1 MVTSKKVLYF
11 GLMVLSAATPL
22 GAKNKAGLRGPGQHN
37 MFKGVAKTARALS
50 SSDISDLSTA
60 LSSTSAGAGDAALSL
75 ISDLAQAQANIVNAV
90 YSICVGL
97 TTADST
103 HGNATPISLATTAV
117 KKVLSTGIIPLLNDD
132 YNFTLLHF
140 VGLFS
145 VFGNTVNAAT
155 DIKTPSA
162 TIISAIMDSLSS
174 SEKQTAT
181 TAADIWGSTPVHY
194 VLMSPDTTQLAVI
207 NAILPDSTIKNTV
220 LSTANTYGYTPVHYA
235 AMFMPKAKNSV
246 KAVFLNLTSA
256 QKLTALTTADQWSN
270 TPMHYAALFKNV
282 GIFDKTFLSNLTAA
296 QRITALSVANNWG
309 FKPTHCATFDDAKVS
324 VVDPALRLLTKAQI
338 LALPFAMPTPNFEV
352 LTVLAPHLL
361 LPQ

>member
-1 MVTSKKVLYF
+1 MFTAKTILYF
-11 GLMVLSAATPL
+11 GLMVFGAAIPL
-22 GAKNKAGLRGPGQHN
+22 EAKNKVGLRGLGQHS
-37 MFKGVAKTARALS
+37 MFKGAAKTARALS

-60 LSSTSAGAGDAALSL
+60 FSSTSAGAGDAAVSL
-75 ISDLAQAQANIVNAV
+75 ISDLAQAQANILNAC
-90 YSICVGL
+90 YSICIGL

-103 HGNATPISLATTAV
+103 HSNATPISLATTAV
-117 KKVLSTGIIPLLNDD
+117 KKALSTGIISLLNDD
-132 YNFTLLHF
+132 YNFTLLHL

-145 VFGNTVNAAT
+145 VFGNTVNSAT
-155 DIKTPSA
+155 DVKTPSA
-162 TIISAIMDSLSS
+162 TIITAIMDSLSS

-181 TAADIWGSTPVHY
+181 IATDIWGSTPVHY

-220 LSTANTYGYTPVHYA
+220 LSVANTYGYTPVHYA

-270 TPMHYAALFKNV
+270 TPMHYAALFKNI
-282 GIFDKTFLSNLTAA
+282 GILDKTFLSNLTAA
-296 QRITALSVANNWG
+296 QRIIALSVSNNWG
-309 FKPTHCATFDDAKVS
+309 SKPTHCATFDDTKVS
-324 VVDPALRLLTKAQI
+324 VMDPILRLLTKAER
-338 LALPFAMPTPNFEV
+338 LALDFVMPTPNFEV
-352 LTVLAPHLL
+352 LTVLAPNLL